1 MISKSLFGSRLKEQ
15 RKKLGLT
22 QAEAAQRAGIE
33 RETWGK
39 YERGIFMPS
48 GDVLI
53 SFLGMGI
60 NVGILFSIDETDEP
74 LPNNTLT
81 AEEQQLLNCYRR
93 STGKDREMIMFI
105 ANKVDRFPENQSN
118 NVRIGKIGQVINTQ
132 SVQTINN
139 NMKD

>member
-60 NVGILFSIDETDEP
+60 NVGVLFSTDETEP